1 MASKDV
7 AWAKTGASMAST
19 AASFAKTYDLL
30 PQLAGTGDVVEME
43 LGVRQGRKIVA
54 ASAC

>member
-1 MASKDV
+1 
-7 AWAKTGASMAST
+7 MAST

-43 LGVRQGRKIVA
+43 LGVRQGGKIVA
-54 ASAC
+54 AFVS